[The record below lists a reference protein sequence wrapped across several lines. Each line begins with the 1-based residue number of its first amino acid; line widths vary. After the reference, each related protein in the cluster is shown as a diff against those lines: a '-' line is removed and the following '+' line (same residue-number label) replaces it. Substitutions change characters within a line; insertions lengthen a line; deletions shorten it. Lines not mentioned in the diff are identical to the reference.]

1 MHENEK
7 REQYLAE
14 VQRCTK
20 TGKWG
25 TNRLQ
30 EEQESIRRKEF
41 VDNKLAHLQA
51 RIRIQAAAYRANV
64 IKFIEMLLNHTDP
77 SLRLLAEHMNFNGHY
92 CTSTPGSSS
101 ATGSVTSGYPI
112 PVALEGLVGVG
123 GGGGGYQQK
132 LKSLTSSISPSSSQ
146 QQQHQQ
152 EVGNADKRHNNIIIL
167 RSAVPYSGSVTPT
180 SSLTVASRQPESSSC
195 ISQASDIT
203 SSRKNSSGSS
213 DDYKGGG
220 GGGIVVI
227 E

>member
-7 REQYLAE
+7 REQYIAE

-92 CTSTPGSSS
+92 CTSAPGSSS

-112 PVALEGLVGVG
+112 PVALEGLVG
-123 GGGGGYQQK
+123 GGGGYQQK
-132 LKSLTSSISPSSSQ
+132 IKSLTSSISPSSSQ
-146 QQQHQQ
+146 QQQQQ

-203 SSRKNSSGSS
+203 SSRKNSSDSS

-220 GGGIVVI
+220 GGIVLI